1 MKNEILKNLW
11 CLMELKLIVDMVKS
25 KTTSVVNL
33 ADLIIANQ
41 TLDEIIETIDKT
53 IFGLDVKL
61 VALKQLHN
69 FYKSNEELN

>member
-11 CLMELKLIVDMVKS
+11 CLMELHLLISMVNS